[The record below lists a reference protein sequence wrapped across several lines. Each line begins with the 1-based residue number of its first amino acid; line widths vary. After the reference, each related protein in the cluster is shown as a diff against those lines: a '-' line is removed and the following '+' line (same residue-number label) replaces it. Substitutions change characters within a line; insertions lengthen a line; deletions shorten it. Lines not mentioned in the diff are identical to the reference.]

1 MKKMQ
6 YYILTSCLLTIIYSC
21 HLKPENDLEVAFRA
35 CILKI
40 EQQENGNYYVDVK
53 TTNGKEFT
61 YIDKAFDSYKDKI
74 SVGDSVIKI
83 INTTCF
89 DYIRKDTLI
98 IETCKSIKL

>member
-1 MKKMQ
+1 MKRTLCF
-6 YYILTSCLLTIIYSC
+6 ILTGYLLTIIYAC
-21 HLKPENDLEVAFRA
+21 HLRPENDLEVAFRA

-61 YIDKAFDSYKDKI
+61 FIDKAFDSYKDKI

-89 DYIRKDTLI
+89 DYIRKETLI